1 MTESTLFTAREADA
15 AHALI
20 DRARWYAREY
30 AQPEDLD
37 CAIQAALRLAL
48 ELSGGACNLDRL
60 AVLER
65 EHAEFF
71 DKWHD
76 ERRRREAMEAL

>member
-1 MTESTLFTAREADA
+1 MNDQEMYTQREQLA
-15 AHALI
+15 AECVAELAAVHTVQ
-20 DRARWYAREY
+20 YAT
-30 AQPEDLD
+30 PED
-37 CAIQAALRLAL
+37 QPAAVVAVLRAAL
-48 ELSGGACNLDRL
+48 ELAGGRCNLDRL